1 MALAKT
7 TAPTL
12 AGTVARARLFR
23 RLDQARRRPVTW
35 VWAPP
40 GAGKTTLV
48 ASYLATR
55 RLGGLWYQLDEGDA
69 DVATFF
75 YYLALAAPRR
85 RRALPLL
92 TAEYRAG
99 LPVFARRFF
108 RELHSRLK
116 LPFTVVFDNYQDVP
130 PDAALHEVMAAT
142 VAESRTADGSS
153 SSAAAIRRRPSPVTA
168 STSTSRSTAMLVATT
183 LRQPSHPQAVHWA
196 ERAIELARR
205 HPDPFTR
212 AIAAVALSSLYFLR
226 GSSLGST

>member
-12 AGTVARARLFR
+12 AGTVPRARLFR

-75 YYLALAAPRR
+75 YYVALAAPRR

-108 RELHSRLK
+108 RELYSRLK

-130 PDAALHEVMAAT
+130 PDAALHDVMADT
-142 VAESRTADGSS
+142 VAEIPKGGRVVFISRSAPPPAFARHRIHQRAVVLREYEEKTARVRQWLMEAGGRPPQVVTR
-153 SSAAAIRRRPSPVTA
+153 IRRQRGRPV
-168 STSTSRSTAMLVATT
+168 RS
-183 LRQPSHPQAVHWA
+183 
-196 ERAIELARR
+196 
-205 HPDPFTR
+205 
-212 AIAAVALSSLYFLR
+212 
-226 GSSLGST
+226 

>member
-7 TAPTL
+7 TVPTL
-12 AGTVARARLFR
+12 TGTVPRARLFR
-23 RLDQARRRPVTW
+23 QLDQARRRPVTW

-55 RLGGLWYQLDEGDA
+55 RLRGLWYQLDEGDA

-108 RELHSRLK
+108 RELYSR
-116 LPFTVVFDNYQDVP
+116 
-130 PDAALHEVMAAT
+130 
-142 VAESRTADGSS
+142 
-153 SSAAAIRRRPSPVTA
+153 
-168 STSTSRSTAMLVATT
+168 
-183 LRQPSHPQAVHWA
+183 
-196 ERAIELARR
+196 
-205 HPDPFTR
+205 
-212 AIAAVALSSLYFLR
+212 
-226 GSSLGST
+226 

>member
-12 AGTVARARLFR
+12 TGTVPRARLFR

-55 RLGGLWYQLDEGDA
+55 RLRGLWYQLDEGDA

-108 RELHSRLK
+108 RELYSRLK

-130 PDAALHEVMAAT
+130 PDAALHEVMAET
-142 VAESRTADGSS
+142 VAEIPEGGQARLHQPQRPTAGL
-153 SSAAAIRRRPSPVTA
+153 RPSPRPPA
-168 STSTSRSTAMLVATT
+168 PRDPRWGPAPLHADGGGGAGPEARAGPLVA
-183 LRQPSHPQAVHWA
+183 
-196 ERAIELARR
+196 
-205 HPDPFTR
+205 
-212 AIAAVALSSLYFLR
+212 
-226 GSSLGST
+226 